1 MNDQQLLRFSRHIL
15 LPQMDIEGQQALLDA
30 HVLVVGAGGLGCP
43 VIQYLAAA
51 GVGELTL
58 VDDDVVELSNLQR
71 QTAHGTDDIGKS
83 KVVSAQEDIQR
94 LNPDCVVNGFA
105 VRADLAWLQQYL
117 ATADRHVDLVVDCTD
132 NAQIRYLLNRVCL
145 DQNIPWVSGAAVG
158 LNGQISVFDP
168 RQQDSPCY
176 RCLYPQLDKDGADQQ
191 LTCSEN
197 GVLSPLVGVIGSMQA
212 LEALK
217 VLAAIGKPLVGKLA
231 TYDAMSGEWRSWAL
245 KKNAQCSDCQN

>member
-30 HVLVVGAGGLGCP
+30 RVLVVGAGGLGCP

-51 GVGELTL
+51 GVGAGEGELIL

-71 QTAHGTDDIGKS
+71 QTAHGTDDIGKA
-83 KVVSAQEDIQR
+83 KVESAKEDVLR
-94 LNPDCVVNGFA
+94 LNPDCNVTA
-105 VRADLAWLQQYL
+105 VQQRADLAWLQQTL
-117 ATADRHVDLVVDCTD
+117 SGQKVDLIIDCTD
-132 NAQIRYLLNRVCL
+132 NASIRYLLNQVCL
-145 DQNIPWVSGAAVG
+145 EHKTPWVSGAAVG
-158 LNGQISVFDP
+158 LSGQVTVFDP
-168 RQQDSPCY
+168 RQPDSPCY
-176 RCLYPQLDKDGADQQ
+176 RCLYPNLDDQQ

-217 VLAAIGKPLVGKLA
+217 LIAEIGKPAIGKLM
-231 TYDAMSGEWRSWAL
+231 TFDAAGAEWRNWKLSKTEA
-245 KKNAQCSDCQN
+245 CPDCHG